1 MWGDTLLMSARESLQ
16 YLIDELQF
24 RFDLFPTGDYQPLPW
39 LGLRKAKRATGT
51 KMRWN
56 AIWDSLKNDAISS
69 GMDIGCNMGF
79 FCFSL
84 AEKGIPM
91 LGIDLDPRYI
101 RIASYVAKRTA
112 MPGVA
117 FSLMAVELQTMPLLP
132 RTDLVLLLS
141 VWHHWVK
148 LYGLETASQMLTAL
162 WGRCEKVLFF
172 ETGETEMSGDF
183 GLSVLGE
190 SPREWLQTYLEQ
202 TCPRSSVEHLGQF
215 KAFAPNGN
223 EERNVAYR
231 NLFKVT
237 RLQG

>member
-1 MWGDTLLMSARESLQ
+1 MSIRTSLQ
-16 YLIDELQF
+16 HVIDEFQF
-24 RFDLFPTGDYQPLPW
+24 RFDLFPAGDYQPLPW
-39 LGLRKAKRATGT
+39 LGLHKAKRGTGT
-51 KMRWN
+51 NDRWN
-56 AIWDSLKNDAISS
+56 AIWDSIKNDPITS

-84 AEKGIPM
+84 AEKEIAM

-101 RIASYVAKRTA
+101 RIASYAAKRIA
-112 MPGVA
+112 MPRVA

-148 LYGLETASQMLTAL
+148 IYGLETASQMLAAL
-162 WGRCEKVLFF
+162 WEKCEKVLFF
-172 ETGETEMSGDF
+172 ETGELEMTTDF
-183 GLSVLGE
+183 CLSVMGE

-202 TCPRSSVEHLGQF
+202 TCPNSMVEHLGQF

-237 RLQG
+237 RLQA